1 MRTLVFTLFIFFYLK
16 TAGQDS
22 IIANSIGMKFKRI
35 PAGRFYMGTFS
46 PTVSAVGF
54 FSNQTEPLH
63 DSIYEN
69 AKVLALRSSMPG
81 FEVKIQ
87 DPYYIGV
94 YEVSQLEWKKIMNK
108 NPSVFDEAYMQK
120 NTDDYPVEH
129 VSWKDCKKFITKM
142 NKKDKGKFKYR
153 LPTETE
159 WEYAARGGNKDDISW
174 PEIWK
179 TAVTGVQT
187 PAAKGSKEPNFYGLF
202 DVLGNVWEWVE
213 DKYNAKI
220 FADPSASGTV
230 HEHVIKGS
238 CFYGDVKNA
247 TYMTHAGG
255 KGKRYDIGFRL
266 IIEKVN

>member
-1 MRTLVFTLFIFFYLK
+1 MRTLVFTLIIFFYLK

-22 IIANSIGMKFKRI
+22 IIENSIGMKFKRI
-35 PAGRFYMGTFS
+35 PAGRFYIGTFS

-81 FEVKIQ
+81 FEIKIQ

-94 YEVSQLEWKKIMNK
+94 YEVSQLEWKKIINK

-153 LPTETE
+153 LPTESE
-159 WEYAARGGNKDDISW
+159 WEYAARGGNKDDILSLIHILC
-174 PEIWK
+174 PEQSLKLFHLPEGYHIELV
-179 TAVTGVQT
+179 A
-187 PAAKGSKEPNFYGLF
+187 SEPLVKDPVALAWDPNGDMYVAQMNTFMLDLHATDQHKPF
-202 DVLGNVWEWVE
+202 SQVKKLLDT
-213 DKYNAKI
+213 NARC
-220 FADPSASGTV
+220 V
-230 HEHVIKGS
+230 
-238 CFYGDVKNA
+238 
-247 TYMTHAGG
+247 
-255 KGKRYDIGFRL
+255 
-266 IIEKVN
+266 